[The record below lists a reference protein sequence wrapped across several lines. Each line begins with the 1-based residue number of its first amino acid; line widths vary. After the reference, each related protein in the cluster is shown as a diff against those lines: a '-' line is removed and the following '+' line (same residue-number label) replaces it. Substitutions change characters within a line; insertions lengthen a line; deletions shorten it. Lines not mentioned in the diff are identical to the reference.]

1 MRLLEARTIKNSD
14 DIIDLLKSGKLAG
27 RLGGKKFIP
36 GWCLTDEQSLKDL
49 VDVTLDTI
57 GDDPNI
63 AGDEVIQFMIKAC
76 PEDSTKWT
84 NVLEQNPDTL
94 MELANALKADWFK
107 KSPEWQ
113 ERLNELIKQPFNT
126 DKWHKLEKDIQDV
139 FVKRAAKKGKKISN
153 TDSLYEKLYD
163 DGIWKVFKVKSF
175 EGDVELA
182 SHIEPFES
190 DGGIYTK
197 TRWCTA
203 ADQRY
208 YKHYTEAGNS
218 LYVIQQYSKKGVY
231 KNAWQIA
238 FWDKSRIEF
247 MNKSDKPSFG
257 TVEKMPREALETIV
271 VDNESSSLVDC
282 NLAELFDITPKVTR
296 IYSDPVLKRKAM
308 SQLLPNENGMTLTR
322 RGGLVEFINENKDSE
337 TFIVPESL
345 TSLDSVESLKGCH
358 VFKKVII
365 KSHIKTLTPDFA
377 QAFTEAEEFV
387 LPEGLLS
394 IEDGTFKYL
403 NITKINLPSTLREI
417 GDKAF
422 QSTNLQKI
430 EIPEGITSIKSDT
443 FLRCSNLERVSLPST
458 LKIIGPGAF
467 ENCENLQQ
475 INLPEGLE
483 EIGMSAIFNTAIT
496 KLVVPSTIKS
506 LGSRCFFGN
515 GNLVSVDIIAEN
527 IEKLGSEI
535 FANCENLEN
544 IRGIKKVASSKD
556 AFFGTKISLEDINS
570 FSTDLTK
577 DLFRNLEK
585 PNFKLPSN
593 FKKIGKIACSSSEV
607 LETFTS
613 SENLMVINREAFER
627 CNKLRVVD
635 LSGSPNLVVIA
646 SGAFADCRNLEK
658 VILPENLEEIQTEA
672 FRNCANLKEI
682 VLPNKIRRISKGCF
696 TGCKNLETVKLPKRL
711 QVISMEA
718 FRNCTSLQNI
728 ELPTTL
734 SRLDMEAFAGC
745 ESLTQISIPR
755 RVTSIPER
763 AFIDSGLV
771 SIEITDN
778 VQEILGYAFCRC
790 KNLIDIK
797 VTNVEN
803 DEEFDQYE
811 DISYAKTAFEDC
823 PYQEVLEAAG
833 VFKKRDYSSLLDDF

>member
-36 GWCLTDEQSLKDL
+36 GWCLTDEQALKDL

-76 PEDSTKWT
+76 PEDSTKWA

-94 MELANALKADWFK
+94 IELANALKADWFK

-126 DKWHKLEKDIQDV
+126 DNWHKLEKDIQDV
-139 FVKRAAKKGKKISN
+139 FAKRAAKKGKKINN

-190 DGGIYTK
+190 DGETYNK

-208 YKHYTEAGNS
+208 YKHYTKAGNS

-238 FWDKSRIEF
+238 FWDKTRIEF
-247 MNKSDKPSFG
+247 MNKSDKPSFS

-271 VDNESSSLVDC
+271 VDNEESPLIDC
-282 NLAELFDITPKVTR
+282 TLAELFDITPKVTN
-296 IYSDPVLKRKAM
+296 IYSDFVLKREVI
-308 SQLLPNENGMTLTR
+308 SRLLPKENGMTLTR
-322 RGGLVEFINENKDSE
+322 RGGLVEFTNEDMDSE
-337 TFIVPESL
+337 TFVVPESL
-345 TSLDSVESLKGCH
+345 TNLDSAEALRGCH

-365 KSHIKTLTPDFA
+365 KSHIKTLTRNFT
-377 QAFTEAEEFV
+377 QAFTKAEEFV

-394 IEDGTFKYL
+394 IEDGTFNYL

-417 GDKAF
+417 GNCAF
-422 QSTNLQKI
+422 QSTHLQEI
-430 EIPEGITSIKSDT
+430 EIPEGVTSIKSDT
-443 FLRCSNLERVSLPST
+443 FCRCSNLERVSLPST
-458 LKIIGPGAF
+458 LKIIESGAF

-475 INLPEGLE
+475 IDLPEGLE
-483 EIGMSAIFNTAIT
+483 KIGRSAISNTAIT
-496 KLVVPSTIKS
+496 KLIVPSTIKS
-506 LGSRCFFGN
+506 LGHRCFLGN
-515 GNLVSVDIIAEN
+515 GNLVSVDIRAEN
-527 IEKLGSEI
+527 IEEI
-535 FANCENLEN
+535 GNELFANCENLEQ
-544 IRGIKKVASSKD
+544 IKGIKKVASSKD
-556 AFFGTKISLEDINS
+556 AFLNTKISLDDINS
-570 FSTDLTK
+570 FSTILSK

-585 PNFKLPSN
+585 PNLKLPSN
-593 FKKIGKIACSSSEV
+593 FKKIGKIACSSSEI

-613 SENLMVINREAFER
+613 SENLISINREAFEK
-627 CNKLRVVD
+627 CNNLRVVD
-635 LSGSPNLVVIA
+635 LSDSPNLVVIA
-646 SGAFADCRNLEK
+646 SYAFSGCRNLEK
-658 VILPENLEEIQTEA
+658 VILPENLEEIQEGA
-672 FRNCANLKEI
+672 FRNCTNLKEI
-682 VLPNKIRRISKGCF
+682 ILPNKIRSISKGCF
-696 TGCKNLETVKLPKRL
+696 ANCKSLETVKLPKRL
-711 QVISMEA
+711 QVISTEA
-718 FRNCTSLQNI
+718 FGNCTNLQNI

-734 SRLDMEAFAGC
+734 SRLGREAFTGC
-745 ESLTQISIPR
+745 KSLTQIRIPR
-755 RVTSIPER
+755 RVTSIPEF
-763 AFIDSGLV
+763 AFKDSGLV
-771 SIEITDN
+771 SVEITDN
-778 VQEILGYAFCRC
+778 VQEILDYAFCSC

-833 VFKKRDYSSLLDDF
+833 VFKKRNYSSLLDD

>member
-14 DIIDLLKSGKLAG
+14 DVIDLLKSGKLAG

-36 GWCLTDEQSLKDL
+36 SWCLTDEQSLKDL

-76 PEDSTKWT
+76 PEDSTKWA

-94 MELANALKADWFK
+94 IELANALKADWFK
-107 KSPEWQ
+107 KSAEWQ
-113 ERLNELIKQPFNT
+113 ERLNELINQPFNT

-139 FVKRAAKKGKKISN
+139 FAKRAAKKGKKINN

-190 DGGIYTK
+190 DGETYTK

-208 YKHYTEAGNS
+208 YKHYTEEGNS

-238 FWDKSRIEF
+238 FWSKSRIEF
-247 MNKSDKPSFG
+247 MNKSDKPSFS

-271 VDNESSSLVDC
+271 VDNEKSSLVDC
-282 NLAELFDITPKVTR
+282 TLAELFDITPKVTR
-296 IYSDPVLKRKAM
+296 IYSDPSLKREAM
-308 SQLLPNENGMTLTR
+308 TQLLPKENGMTLTR
-322 RGGLVEFINENKDSE
+322 RGGLVKFTNDDINNE
-337 TFIVPESL
+337 TFVVPESL
-345 TSLDSVESLKGCH
+345 TSLDSVESLRDCQF
-358 VFKKVII
+358 FKKVII
-365 KSHIKTLTPDFA
+365 KSHIKTLTPDFT
-377 QAFTEAEEFV
+377 QAFTGAEEFV

-394 IEDGTFKYL
+394 IENGTFKYL
-403 NITKINLPSTLREI
+403 DITKVNLPSTLREI
-417 GDKAF
+417 GDGAF
-422 QSTNLQKI
+422 GSTNLQEI
-430 EIPEGITSIKSDT
+430 EIPEGITSIKPDT
-443 FLRCSNLERVSLPST
+443 FCNCSNLERVSLPST
-458 LKIIGPGAF
+458 LKTIEPGAF
-467 ENCENLQQ
+467 ENCVNLQQ
-475 INLPEGLE
+475 IDLPEGLE
-483 EIGMSAIFNTAIT
+483 EIGRSAISNTAIT
-496 KLVVPSTIKS
+496 ELVVPSTIKK
-506 LGSRCFFGN
+506 LGPRCFLGN
-515 GNLVSVDIIAEN
+515 GSLVSVDIKAEN
-527 IEKLGSEI
+527 IEEI
-535 FANCENLEN
+535 GNELFANCENLEQ

-556 AFFGTKISLEDINS
+556 AFLNTKISLEDINS
-570 FSTDLTK
+570 FSTILTK

-585 PNFKLPSN
+585 PNLRLPSN
-593 FKKIGKIACSSSEV
+593 FKKIGKIACSSSEI

-613 SENLMVINREAFER
+613 SENLIAINREAFER
-627 CNKLRVVD
+627 CSNLRVVD

-646 SGAFADCRNLEK
+646 SYAFADCRNLEK
-658 VILPENLEEIQTEA
+658 VILPENLEEIQEGA
-672 FRNCANLKEI
+672 FQNCKNLKEI
-682 VLPNKIRRISKGCF
+682 VLPNKIRRISKECFAGCES
-696 TGCKNLETVKLPKRL
+696 LETVKLPKRL
-711 QVISMEA
+711 QVISTEA

-734 SRLDMEAFAGC
+734 SQLGQEAFARC
-745 ESLTQISIPR
+745 ESLTQIRIPR

-771 SIEITDN
+771 SVEITDN

-833 VFKKRDYSSLLDDF
+833 VFKKRDYSSLLDD